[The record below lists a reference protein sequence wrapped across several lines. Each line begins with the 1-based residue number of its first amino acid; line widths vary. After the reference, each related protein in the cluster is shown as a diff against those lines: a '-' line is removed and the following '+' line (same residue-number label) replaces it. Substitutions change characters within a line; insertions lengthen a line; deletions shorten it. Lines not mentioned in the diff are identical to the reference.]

1 LAEDKADVKF
11 TGDHIGHGG
20 HDEAAETI
28 AEEAMEW
35 SRAYMSREDMTAYAF
50 RLYLEWGRLLSFD
63 RAAASF
69 VYDPSMEEATVP
81 T

>member
-1 LAEDKADVKF
+1 
-11 TGDHIGHGG
+11 
-20 HDEAAETI
+20 
-28 AEEAMEW
+28 MEW